1 MNVVLGLLKGVPIL
15 VWAIVAALGWGAF
28 QKHRADAAAST
39 LLRAQAEASVEREKG
54 LQASIAET
62 ERRLAAQQEIA
73 HVATE
78 AATLARADADAAA
91 GAAGRLQQR
100 VAALQAASRA
110 SHPAAAGASA
120 ADRLGDA
127 LATCAGRYRDVA
139 AAADRAVIAGSA
151 CERAYDSLTPRNAP

>member
-1 MNVVLGLLKGVPIL
+1 MNLVLGFLGRVPIL
-15 VWAIVAALGWGAF
+15 VWVIVAALGWGAF
-28 QKHRADAAAST
+28 QKHRADSAAST
-39 LLRAQAEASVEREKG
+39 LLRAQAEASAEREKG

-73 HVATE
+73 HEATQ
-78 AATLARADADAAA
+78 AASQARADADAAA

-100 VAALQAASRA
+100 IAALQAASRA
-110 SHPAAAGASA
+110 EHPAAAGSSP

-127 LATCAGRYRDVA
+127 LATCADRYRDVA
-139 AAADRAVIAGSA
+139 AAADRAVVAGKA